1 MAKTTFSG
9 PIQSLGGFVGSG
21 VNNVVTMAAGTTAL
35 TVLPVAASP
44 DGVTPAVTASPGHAG
59 KTLIVSDATF
69 VLNLPI
75 INATTPDDTTN
86 PNQLN
91 NTGMAFEIFFNADMS
106 GGNTVTLNTGQA
118 TDKFYGS
125 AMYVDDGGGAQETF
139 PAVAATTM
147 VIDATTRAGE
157 YGSLIRCKAI
167 TGAGANGVWFVEAIL
182 INPNVG
188 APAVTPFA

>member
-9 PIQSLGGFVGSG
+9 PVKSLGGFVGAGS
-21 VNNVVTMAAGTTAL
+21 NNVVKMTAGTTAL
-35 TVLPVAASP
+35 TVLPVAPSAP
-44 DGVTPAVTASPGHAG
+44 GVTPAVTSSPGHSG

-91 NTGMAFEIFFNADMS
+91 NTGMAFEIFFNADMT

-118 TDKFYGS
+118 TDAFYGS

-182 INPNVG
+182 VNPNVA

>member
-59 KTLIVSDATF
+59 KTLVVADNGYI
-69 VLNLPI
+69 LNLPI

-91 NTGMAFEIFFNADMS
+91 NLGMEFEVFLSADLS
-106 GGNTVTLNTGQA
+106 GGNTVVINTGQVA
-118 TDKFYGS
+118 DKLYG
-125 AMYVDDGGGAQETF
+125 AAVYGDDGAARTDAQAFT
-139 PAVAATTM
+139 AVAAT
-147 VIDATTRAGE
+147 VITFDATTRSGQF
-157 YGSLIRCKAI
+157 GSMVKCKAV
-167 TGAGANGVWFVEAIL
+167 AANTWLVEATVL
-182 INPNVG
+182 NLDVSTS
-188 APAVTPFA
+188 VTIFS